1 MATKPGKAV
10 YKRRM
15 PLGRYLATHWPLYV
29 MLLPGLFFLVVY
41 KFLPLYGITIAFKE
55 YNIFLGDG
63 PIQAISLS
71 KWVGWKHFQKLFN
84 SRNFY
89 QVLGNTLAI
98 NSLKI
103 VFLFPLPVLM
113 AIMLNELRGRLYKK
127 TVQTLIYVPYFFS
140 WVIVF
145 GIFYSLLGTYGIVN
159 SLIKRLGGEAISF
172 FGSNIWFRPV
182 LIFTEGWK
190 ETGWNTVIYLAA
202 ITGIDPTLYEAARVD
217 GATRIRQIIHVTLPG
232 LLPTIVL
239 MLIMKVGYILD
250 TGFEQILVM
259 YNPTVYK
266 TGDVI
271 QTYVYRIG
279 LGQMNFSQ
287 STALGL
293 FNSVVAFVLIT
304 SVNAVSRKLLH
315 RSIW

>member
-1 MATKPGKAV
+1 MSVTSSIQIK
-10 YKRRM
+10 KRRM
-15 PLGRYLATHWPLYV
+15 GWGRYLKNNWALYV
-29 MLLPGLFFLVVY
+29 MLIPGFFFLFIY
-41 KFLPLYGITIAFKE
+41 KFLPLYGITISFKD
-55 YNIFLGDG
+55 YNIFLGSD

-71 KWVGWKHFQKLFN
+71 KWVGFKHFQKLFG
-84 SRNFY
+84 SKDFY
-89 QVLGNTLAI
+89 QALSNTLII

-103 VFLFPLPVLM
+103 FFLFPLPIIM
-113 AIMLNELRGRLYKK
+113 AILLNELRVRFYKR

-159 SLIKRLGGEAISF
+159 SLIKSMGGSAISF
-172 FGSNIWFRPV
+172 FGSNTWFRPV
-182 LIFTEGWK
+182 LVFTEGWK

-202 ITGIDPTLYEAARVD
+202 IAGIDPTLYEAARVD
-217 GATRIRQIIHVTLPG
+217 GASRIKQILHVTLPG

-271 QTYVYRIG
+271 QTYVYRLG

-287 STALGL
+287 ATALGL
-293 FNSVVAFVLIT
+293 FNSVVAFILIT